1 MATDHNFKVKNGLHV
16 EGANTKIIDAGSGN
30 AKLETGGT
38 LSIRPEGTTSNKHFF
53 ELNDYTAAGNVGAA
67 TMSTTGDTDFGGR
80 GDFAKDLRIRGD
92 GSNANAGV
100 VRFHANSSN
109 QLFIDPANDGNNL
122 FVFNSSG
129 DFFRYRILRLFFS
142 E

>member
-1 MATDHNFKVKNGLHV
+1 MSSN
-16 EGANTKIIDAGSGN
+16 
-30 AKLETGGT
+30 
-38 LSIRPEGTTSNKHFF
+38 PSNKHFF
-53 ELNDYTAAGNVGAA
+53 QLNDYTAAGNVGAA

-109 QLFIDPANDGNNL
+109 QLFIDPANDGNNI
-122 FVFNSSG
+122 FVFNSSHQKQFCKVHS
-129 DFFRYRILRLFFS
+129 FFHGGGVLILTLS
-142 E
+142 IPLSI